1 MEKLIQEYRND
12 MAEFIEM
19 TNKFYNKEIPANQYK
34 GFSGGFGSY
43 AQKGGE
49 ASMVRLRLPGGVV
62 TKEKLKFIAD
72 KIEQHKIS
80 MAHFT
85 TCQTVQ
91 VHNLKPEAIFD
102 IIDSGL
108 DVGIICRG
116 GGGDNPRNTMVS
128 PLSGVEQGE
137 YFDVL
142 PYAKAVGDYL
152 VGQIKKIKMPRK
164 LKVCF
169 TNSPKN
175 EVHAT
180 FRDCGFVAKENG
192 KFDVYTA
199 GGLGNNHKMGVL
211 VDTDV
216 EPKDVLYYVQA
227 MIETFCAYGDYKNRG
242 RARTRYMQ
250 EILGDGYKAAYLE
263 KLEAVKAR
271 GGLDIDVTIP
281 EITKAGD
288 GQISGARIIPQKQDG
303 LYAVSYHPWAGTPK
317 PEFFGNLYECIKDM
331 DAVEMR
337 IGPEETVYIIN
348 LTAKEAEKVLA
359 VTDDGAKT
367 SFETSVS
374 CVGATICQVG
384 VRDSAGTCVKV
395 LEALRPYDFAE
406 GVLPRFHISGCP
418 SSCGT
423 HQIGKIGFRGGVK
436 KVDGKPVPAF
446 MFYVGGCDHQG
457 QEAFA
462 QEWGAM
468 TPDEIVA
475 FFIDLGKTI
484 SAENTTYDA
493 WFTPEKLKEVAQ
505 KYL

>member
-1 MEKLIQEYRND
+1 MEKLIEEYRQD
-12 MAEFIEM
+12 MAEFKDM
-19 TNKFYNKEIPANQYK
+19 TYKFYNKEIPMAQYK

-62 TKEKLKFIAD
+62 SKEKLKFIAD
-72 KIEQHKIS
+72 KIAQHNIS

-102 IIDSGL
+102 VIESGL

-116 GGGDNPRNTMVS
+116 GGGDNPRNTMVA

-142 PYAKAVGDYL
+142 PYANEVGNYL
-152 VGQIKKIKMPRK
+152 IKLVKKLHMPRK
-164 LKVCF
+164 LKVAF
-169 TNSPKN
+169 ANGPKN

-180 FRDCGFVAKENG
+180 FRDLGFVAKENG
-192 KFDVYTA
+192 KFDVYSA

-216 EPKDVLYYVQA
+216 EPNQVLYYVQA
-227 MIETFCAYGDYKNRG
+227 MIDTFCAYGDYKNRG

-250 EILGDGYKAAYLE
+250 EILGDGYKDAYLE
-263 KLEAVKAR
+263 KLAAVKAQ

-288 GQISGARIIPQKQDG
+288 GEISGWRVIPQKQEG
-303 LYAVSYHPWAGTPK
+303 LYAVSYHPWGGTPK

-331 DAVEMR
+331 DQVEMR

-348 LTAKEAEKVLA
+348 LTAKEAEKVLE
-359 VTDDGAKT
+359 VTNDGAQNT
-367 SFETSVS
+367 FETSVS
-374 CVGATICQVG
+374 CIGATICQVG
-384 VRDSAGTCVKV
+384 LRDSQGTCLKT
-395 LEALRPYDFAE
+395 LEAVRPYNFAE

-423 HQIGKIGFRGGVK
+423 HQIGEIGFRGGMK
-436 KVDGKPVPAF
+436 KVDGKPQVAF
-446 MFYVGGCDHQG
+446 LMYVGGNDFQG
-457 QEAFA
+457 KEKFGE
-462 QEWGAM
+462 EWGAM
-468 TPDEIVA
+468 FPEDIA
-475 FFIDLGKTI
+475 KFFIELGQVIT
-484 SAENTTYDA
+484 AENTTYDA
-493 WFTPEKLKEVAQ
+493 WFTPEKLKEIAQ